1 MRIICTVT
9 NDLTYDQRMHRIC
22 TSLSKAGYE
31 VELVGRMLQ
40 NSAPLQNKTFKQT
53 RLKNQFNKKV
63 FFYAEHN
70 IRLFFYLLKADYD
83 VVCSIDLD
91 TLLSGYTASKFRKK
105 RLVYDAH
112 EYFTELEEV
121 VQRPVVRFIWKQL
134 ANFLIPKIKTGYTVS
149 KGYAG
154 LFKKNFNADLKVVRN
169 ATIYQKRELPVE
181 REYILYQGAVN
192 VGRGLETLIEAMQMV
207 DYPLVICGKGDVFDS
222 LQNQVK
228 QLNLSHKVKFI
239 GYVSPSDL
247 VEFTAKAKIGITLF
261 TNAGLSNQ
269 YSLANRFFDYMH
281 HGVPQ
286 LAMDYPEYR
295 KFNQSYEV
303 AHLIK
308 QVDKKEIASAL
319 NQLLQDDTHWN
330 RLHHNAFLAAQEN
343 NWQQDEAIL
352 LKVYEDLAAN
362 LHNQ

>member
-22 TSLSKAGYE
+22 TSLSRAGYE

-40 NSAPLQNKTFKQT
+40 NSAPLQSKTFKQT
-53 RLKNQFNKKV
+53 RLKNFFNKKV
-63 FFYAEHN
+63 FFYAEYN

-83 VVCSIDLD
+83 VICSIDLD

-105 RLVYDAH
+105 PLIYDAH

-121 VQRPVVRFIWKQL
+121 VQRPLIHIVWKQL
-134 ANFLIPKIKTGYTVS
+134 AHFLIPKIKTGYTVS
-149 KGYAG
+149 KGYAK
-154 LFKKNFNADLKVVRN
+154 LFKENFNVNLKVVRN
-169 ATIYQKRELPVE
+169 ATIYQKREFPAE

-192 VGRGLETLIEAMQMV
+192 VGRGLEALIEAMQMV
-207 DYPLVICGKGDVFDS
+207 DCPLVICGKGDVYES
-222 LQNQVK
+222 LKSQVK
-228 QLNLSHKVKFI
+228 QLNLSHKVKFM
-239 GYVSPSDL
+239 GYVPPSDL
-247 VEFTAKAKIGITLF
+247 VQYTAKAKIGITLF

-286 LAMDYPEYR
+286 LAMSYPEYR
-295 KFNQSYEV
+295 KFNQAHEV
-303 AHLIK
+303 AHLIHR
-308 QVDKKEIASAL
+308 VDKNEIASAL
-319 NQLLQDDTHWN
+319 NQLLRDHTYWN
-330 RLHHNAFLAAQEN
+330 RLHQNALLAAEQN
-343 NWQQDEAIL
+343 NWQKDEATL
-352 LKVYEDLAAN
+352 LEVYKDLEAN